1 MRKDTKKSAHVEFG
15 AVEKHV
21 NLVDLEQIHSGKWI
35 LGCTIR
41 RRYGRE
47 RIVHNLR
54 YLHPTIDPPF
64 PLPIPFSP
72 PPPHPPML
80 TAVVIGFLFDVR
92 FPLSPPGSNKHPCA
106 PTGLRSEGLGRR
118 GLEEV
123 LGRCG
128 LLAARTGTHCPATSF
143 QRQRFTIE
151 PKWLRSLRFYVKTF
165 F

>member
-1 MRKDTKKSAHVEFG
+1 MNTWLYHAASIRPRTDRPQ
-15 AVEKHV
+15 
-21 NLVDLEQIHSGKWI
+21 LEVPPPYH
-35 LGCTIR
+35 R
-41 RRYGRE
+41 
-47 RIVHNLR
+47 
-54 YLHPTIDPPF
+54 PPF

-128 LLAARTGTHCPATSF
+128 LLAARTDTHCPATSF
-143 QRQRFTIE
+143 QRQRFTLE
-151 PKWLRSLRFYVKTF
+151 PAIDNSNRTDLNGILLKAEYLGIF
-165 F
+165 